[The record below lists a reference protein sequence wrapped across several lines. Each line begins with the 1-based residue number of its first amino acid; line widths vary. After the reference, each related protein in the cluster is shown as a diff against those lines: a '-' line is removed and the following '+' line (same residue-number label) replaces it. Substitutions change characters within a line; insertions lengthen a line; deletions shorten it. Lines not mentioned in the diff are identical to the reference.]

1 MAGVERQARAEPG
14 GPAPRAKA
22 GREAELVLRSRLP
35 DGRGGPRAAFRGLR
49 FPWAVLARC
58 GRVWGEYTRPWLRRS
73 SGNAVPGT
81 RAPCEGGRATAGVG
95 PGAGAGRPW
104 GWRGLRGPALLS
116 WSGGPGR
123 GPAEAEPGGRHRLRC
138 WHPARPRL
146 CCRPGARRGACCQ
159 VGKDPG
165 LTHNPGH
172 DSGVAPSTSPP
183 GAST

>member
-1 MAGVERQARAEPG
+1 MLLPAPGVVDLAGVERQARAEPG

-35 DGRGGPRAAFRGLR
+35 GGRGGPRAAFRGLP

-81 RAPCEGGRATAGVG
+81 RAPCEGGRATAGVV

-104 GWRGLRGPALLS
+104 GWRGPGRPSSAGAVGRAGGLRRPSLAGGTGSGAGIPRGPAS
-116 WSGGPGR
+116 AAGR
-123 GPAEAEPGGRHRLRC
+123 EPGEVLA
-138 WHPARPRL
+138 AR
-146 CCRPGARRGACCQ
+146 
-159 VGKDPG
+159 
-165 LTHNPGH
+165 
-172 DSGVAPSTSPP
+172 
-183 GAST
+183 